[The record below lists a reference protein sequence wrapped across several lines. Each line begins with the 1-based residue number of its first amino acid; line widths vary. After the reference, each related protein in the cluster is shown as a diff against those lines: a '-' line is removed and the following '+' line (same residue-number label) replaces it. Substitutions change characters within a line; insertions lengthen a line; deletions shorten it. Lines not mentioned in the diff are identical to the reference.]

1 MTLVDKQKKILNL
14 KNKLNAII
22 LAHNYQLPE
31 IQDIADFLGD
41 SLELSRKVENL
52 KSEHI
57 FFCGVQFMAETAKI
71 LSPNKHIYLP
81 NPRAGCEMANMVDIK
96 SLKEFKQKH
105 HGASVLCYVNTT
117 AETKTECDFCCT
129 SANAVSIANKI
140 ENSRIIFVP
149 DKNLAAYVRTKTEKE
164 IIPFPGFCYVH
175 NFITKYDIKNA
186 RELYPDAAI
195 IIHPESTL
203 EASLAA
209 DHVLST
215 GGMVRFAKET
225 DIKSIVI
232 GTEEGI
238 VYRLQKENPD
248 KHIIPLKAGL
258 ICKGMKTI
266 TIDDLLKSMT
276 HLQYEIT
283 LPDDII
289 HRAYNPIKRMLELS

>member
-1 MTLVDKQKKILNL
+1 MILVDKQKKILKL
-14 KNKLNAII
+14 KNELNAII

-41 SLELSRKVENL
+41 SLELSRKIENL
-52 KSEHI
+52 KSDYI

-81 NPRAGCEMANMVDIK
+81 NLGAGCEMADMVDIK

-105 HGASVLCYVNTT
+105 PDTSVLCYVNTT
-117 AETKTECDFCCT
+117 AETKTECDICCT
-129 SANAVSIANKI
+129 SANAVSITNKI
-140 ENSRIIFVP
+140 ENNRIIFVP

-164 IIPFPGFCYVH
+164 IIAYPGFCYVH
-175 NFITKYDIKNA
+175 NFITKNDIKNA
-186 RELYPDAAI
+186 RKLYPDAVI
-195 IIHPESTL
+195 IVHPESTL

-209 DHVLST
+209 DYVLST
-215 GGMVRFAKET
+215 GGMVRFVKET
-225 DIKSIVI
+225 DIKSIII

-238 VYRLQKENPD
+238 VYRLQRENPD
-248 KHIIPLKAGL
+248 KHIIPLKSGL
-258 ICKGMKTI
+258 ICKGMKAI

-289 HRAYNPIKRMLELS
+289 QRAYTPIKRMLELS